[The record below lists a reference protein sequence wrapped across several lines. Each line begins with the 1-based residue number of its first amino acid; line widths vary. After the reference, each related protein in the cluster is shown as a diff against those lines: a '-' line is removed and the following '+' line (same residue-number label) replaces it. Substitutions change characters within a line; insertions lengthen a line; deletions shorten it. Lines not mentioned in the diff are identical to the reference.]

1 MLQKILEN
9 VKLGKMAEREILLE
23 LNTNSRWLTDEYK
36 NSKYYKEYIRL
47 LFEELIETY
56 TT

>member
-36 NSKYYKEYIRL
+36 NIKYYKEYIRL